1 MHCCDT
7 RAWPNLNWRDMACR
21 RHAGAEILG
30 RSIRSRSQLMKL
42 TARLSAPPLPLGLA
56 LCALLI
62 AASASAQPV
71 YRNIDKNGKISFSDQ
86 ASSANASPTAPTSG
100 ISSAS
105 TDGLPYELRQVV
117 QRYPVM
123 LYTSDDCA
131 PCASARS
138 LLITRGV
145 PFDERLIKTDA
156 DTAALQRLSGQTSLP
171 LLSIG
176 SQQLKGFSDAEWSQ
190 YLDAANYPKSSQL
203 PAGYRPAPARPLVA
217 QSPAPGAPGSATS
230 ASRPPAVAAPAP
242 IPQSVN
248 NGPTPSNPAGI
259 KF

>member
-1 MHCCDT
+1 
-7 RAWPNLNWRDMACR
+7 
-21 RHAGAEILG
+21 
-30 RSIRSRSQLMKL
+30 MKL
-42 TARLSAPPLPLGLA
+42 TARLSALPLSLGL
-56 LCALLI
+56 LLV
-62 AASASAQPV
+62 AASAAAQPV
-71 YRNIDKNGKISFSDQ
+71 YRNVDKSGKISFSDQ
-86 ASSANASPTAPTSG
+86 APAANAQPAAPRAGS
-100 ISSAS
+100 SSAS
-105 TDGLPYELRQVV
+105 TEGLPYELRQVV

-123 LYTSDDCA
+123 LYTSDECA
-131 PCASARS
+131 PCVSARS

-171 LLSIG
+171 VLSIG

-190 YLDAANYPKSSQL
+190 YLDAASYPKSSQL

-217 QSPAPGAPGSATS
+217 QSPAPAATGSGNTAGNAPA
-230 ASRPPAVAAPAP
+230 AVAQPP
-242 IPQSVN
+242 VPQSVN